1 MKSMDHL
8 PGEQQFQLSKNS
20 LNIAATC
27 QSTSALGP
35 GIRSVVWVQG
45 CPFNCLGCI
54 SPDWIPNRLA
64 RRMTPGELADELL
77 SDPSVSGITISGGEP
92 MQQAA
97 GLAETV
103 RLIRRRREVSIIC
116 FTGYRY
122 EDLFDRPPSPGVNLL
137 LAQIDVLIDGPYI
150 ARSNENR
157 GLRGSSN
164 QRIFYLSSR
173 LSSYFLEESPRRA
186 EIQIQEGQAF
196 LVGVPPRGMSAA
208 FSSALHQ
215 LEAADFRM
223 VTHERS

>member
-1 MKSMDHL
+1 MKYEDLVPS
-8 PGEQQFQLSKNS
+8 EQLQLNKNN

-27 QSTSALGP
+27 QSTHALGP
-35 GIRSVVWVQG
+35 GLRSVVWVQG
-45 CPFNCLGCI
+45 CPFSCRGCI

-64 RRMTPGELADELL
+64 RRMTPEELSEDLL
-77 SDPSVSGITISGGEP
+77 SDPAVTGITISGGEP

-122 EDLFDRPPSPGVNLL
+122 EDLFDRPPTTGINLL

-150 ARSNENR
+150 ASSNENR

-186 EIQIQEGQAF
+186 EIQIQDGQAF
-196 LVGVPPRGMSAA
+196 LVGVPPRGMNAA
-208 FSSALHQ
+208 VSSALHQ
-215 LEAADFRM
+215 LEVADFRM
-223 VTHERS
+223 VAHERP